1 MILQLVRAHL
11 VFRTCETS
19 GPPKIIAIFA
29 TLTLA
34 DRSLG
39 LQQIGPVAAVCR
51 ASQVVHDAHVMPPPK
66 SSNQITP
73 KSAAASGNLDPQDA
87 QDGQELSPRES
98 PESPGL
104 STTNEDIAIGMGTV
118 PHIHVGL
125 PTASISH
132 TNMETIVATPETTD
146 TRRDGASLIV
156 RVMNHLSHPL
166 DALQHN
172 PLMLL
177 RGRTHTALHALK
189 CCAGA

>member
-1 MILQLVRAHL
+1 
-11 VFRTCETS
+11 
-19 GPPKIIAIFA
+19 
-29 TLTLA
+29 
-34 DRSLG
+34 
-39 LQQIGPVAAVCR
+39 
-51 ASQVVHDAHVMPPPK
+51 MPPPK

-73 KSAAASGNLDPQDA
+73 KSAAASGNLDPQDGP
-87 QDGQELSPRES
+87 DGQEL
-98 PESPGL
+98 SPGL

-156 RVMNHLSHPL
+156 SLSHDDSQSSTSNY
-166 DALQHN
+166 DALEHN
-172 PLMLL
+172 PLCW
-177 RGRTHTALHALK
+177 THTALHALK